1 MRRSSVQV
9 MAVALRTKI
18 LRAVVVVV
26 AWFVAVCVLI
36 VGGSSVSFAQSSD
49 PVVIVPF
56 SNLSRQVS
64 DTWIGTGIAETM
76 VAELRERDVALRVAT
91 PAVLLPGSDVSDDTV
106 ARSVGRQVG
115 ARWVVTG
122 AYQRVGDLLRITARL
137 IEVDTGDVRE
147 SVKVDGAITE
157 LFQSQDQ
164 IAETFGAAI
173 LRMGRAVPQVAAAQE
188 PPEQTQITSSD
199 REQAGLLTTPVISG
213 RPTTVIQR
221 TSEPPR
227 IDGRLDDAV
236 WASATHI
243 TDFVQIAPVA
253 GAPGTEAT
261 EVWMAYD
268 SDNLYFAFYAHYSDT
283 SIMRVNWGDRDETR
297 GDDQMAVLFD
307 PFLDQQRAYQFE
319 VNGYGVQSDS
329 LVNAEGTRGTRSSSS
344 SSSSTTSMGS
354 SYWRRTS
361 GSGLGNSGSF
371 GVRGD
376 DSWNAL
382 FETAGELVDDGW
394 TAEMAIPFKSLRYPA
409 RAEGEPHRWGFQI
422 TRRIRG
428 RSEAQSWSPIS
439 RDIQGQ
445 LTQFGILEGLE
456 ELSQS
461 RNLEVL
467 PEVTGL
473 SAGRLDRGTGVYDE
487 ADPEGDFGVGF
498 KYGITPNLTADLT
511 YNPDFSQI
519 EADQPQIET
528 NQRFSLFYPEQ
539 RPFFLEGQEIFQ
551 VSTPMTLL
559 NTRTIVDPRFGGK
572 LTGKVGDTTFG
583 VIVAD
588 DEAPGYWAEA
598 TDVGR
603 GASAQTVVGR
613 ARYDIYSESYLGA
626 VMTSR
631 EFGQDY
637 NRVGGVDGRFR
648 LGQTHRLSFLAL
660 GSSTQNETEG
670 TLSGPAVEVDLTR
683 QGRNL
688 GYSASYG
695 SIDPEF
701 RAESGFIPRVDL
713 QQASGTLS
721 YRWWPESTL
730 MTWGP
735 SFTYFRLYDHTGQ
748 LQDEQIQGQTA
759 FMFRNNISLT
769 GTYSRDLERFRE
781 IDFQKTKYGMYGV
794 LSSKNFSLWGG
805 FNGGDGILFGDNPYL
820 GRSTV
825 GNFNVLFRLS
835 SRLRVEVTSIYSHF
849 LNPLDNIEVFDV
861 KIYRSRATFQF
872 TDRFSLRH
880 IMEHNT
886 QAVTLGNNLL
896 LTYRINAG
904 TVMFLGYDDRYQR
917 GTRIDNV
924 LFPMRALQRTNHA
937 IFTKVS
943 YLFRY

>member
-1 MRRSSVQV
+1 MFLFRVFSVSV
-9 MAVALRTKI
+9 AVTLSLFTVAVAGAQTITRVAIGPFENRSGIAEDDWLGQGLAESVATDV
-18 LRAVVVVV
+18 RANGLVVVDLRGLLFRDTSEQVEDRVETV
-26 AWFVAVCVLI
+26 ALTEARARGAAWLVMGSYQRVTDQVRIIVRFVHVETGI
-36 VGGSSVSFAQSSD
+36 VARRANIDG
-49 PVVIVPF
+49 VIGRLFELQDEIAPILVDVI
-56 SNLSRQVS
+56 SAGVNRNASRQVAAI
-64 DTWIGTGIAETM
+64 DARGGTLPTNAQQRPMPRGGLA
-76 VAELRERDVALRVAT
+76 AR
-91 PAVLLPGSDVSDDTV
+91 PA
-106 ARSVGRQVG
+106 
-115 ARWVVTG
+115 
-122 AYQRVGDLLRITARL
+122 
-137 IEVDTGDVRE
+137 GDV
-147 SVKVDGAITE
+147 
-157 LFQSQDQ
+157 
-164 IAETFGAAI
+164 
-173 LRMGRAVPQVAAAQE
+173 
-188 PPEQTQITSSD
+188 
-199 REQAGLLTTPVISG
+199 
-213 RPTTVIQR
+213 PTTIIQP

-227 IDGRLDDAV
+227 IDGRLDDPV

-268 SDNLYFAFYAHYSDT
+268 RDNLYFAFYAHYTDP
-283 SIMRVNWGDRDETR
+283 SIIRINRTDRDEAL

-319 VNGYGVQSDS
+319 VNGYGVQGDS
-329 LVNAEGTRGTRSSSS
+329 LVNADGTGRSRGSNSMSMVTSSL
-344 SSSSTTSMGS
+344 GA
-354 SYWRRTS
+354 SYWQRNS
-361 GSGLGNSGSF
+361 GSGMSMSGTF
-371 GVRGD
+371 GIRGD
-376 DSWNAL
+376 SSWNAL
-382 FETAGELVDDGW
+382 FETAGELVEDGW

-409 RAEGEPHRWGFQI
+409 RAEGESHRWGFQI

-428 RSEAQSWSPIS
+428 RSQAQSWSPIS
-439 RDIQGQ
+439 RDIQGN

-473 SAGRLDRGTGVYDE
+473 SAGSLDRGTGGYDD

-519 EADQPQIET
+519 EADRPQIET

-572 LTGKVGDTTFG
+572 LTGKVGDTTLG

-588 DEAPGYWAEA
+588 DEAPGYLAEG
-598 TDVGR
+598 TDARR
-603 GASAQTVVGR
+603 GTSAQTVVGR
-613 ARYDIYSESYLGA
+613 VRRDFYTESYLGA

-637 NRVGGVDGRFR
+637 NRVGGGDGRFR

-735 SFTYFRLYDHTGQ
+735 SFTYFRLYDHAGQ
-748 LQDEQIQGQTA
+748 LQDEEILGQTS
-759 FMFRNNISLT
+759 FQFRNNISVT
-769 GTYSRDLERFRE
+769 TTVSRDLERYREVDFR
-781 IDFQKTKYGMYGV
+781 KTKYGLFGVISGRTLSVYG
-794 LSSKNFSLWGG
+794 SY
-805 FNGGDGILFGDNPYL
+805 NGGDGILFGDNPYL
-820 GRSTV
+820 GRTNTGV
-825 GNFNVLFRLS
+825 FNVSLRPHA
-835 SRLRVEVTSIYSHF
+835 RMRVEFNNIFSRF
-849 LNPLDNIEVFDV
+849 LNPLDGSEVFDV
-861 KIYRSRATFQF
+861 RIYRTRTTFQF
-872 TDRFSLRH
+872 TSRFLLRH

-917 GTRIDNV
+917 GTQIDNV

>member
-1 MRRSSVQV
+1 MS
-9 MAVALRTKI
+9 
-18 LRAVVVVV
+18 
-26 AWFVAVCVLI
+26 
-36 VGGSSVSFAQSSD
+36 G
-49 PVVIVPF
+49 
-56 SNLSRQVS
+56 
-64 DTWIGTGIAETM
+64 
-76 VAELRERDVALRVAT
+76 
-91 PAVLLPGSDVSDDTV
+91 
-106 ARSVGRQVG
+106 
-115 ARWVVTG
+115 
-122 AYQRVGDLLRITARL
+122 
-137 IEVDTGDVRE
+137 
-147 SVKVDGAITE
+147 
-157 LFQSQDQ
+157 
-164 IAETFGAAI
+164 TFGI
-173 LRMGRAVPQVAAAQE
+173 
-188 PPEQTQITSSD
+188 
-199 REQAGLLTTPVISG
+199 
-213 RPTTVIQR
+213 
-221 TSEPPR
+221 
-227 IDGRLDDAV
+227 
-236 WASATHI
+236 
-243 TDFVQIAPVA
+243 
-253 GAPGTEAT
+253 
-261 EVWMAYD
+261 
-268 SDNLYFAFYAHYSDT
+268 
-283 SIMRVNWGDRDETR
+283 R
-297 GDDQMAVLFD
+297 GD
-307 PFLDQQRAYQFE
+307 
-319 VNGYGVQSDS
+319 S
-329 LVNAEGTRGTRSSSS
+329 
-344 SSSSTTSMGS
+344 
-354 SYWRRTS
+354 
-361 GSGLGNSGSF
+361 
-371 GVRGD
+371 
-376 DSWNAL
+376 SWNAL
-382 FETAGELVDDGW
+382 FETAGELVEDGW

-409 RAEGEPHRWGFQI
+409 RAEGESHRWGFQI

-439 RDIQGQ
+439 RDIQGN

-473 SAGRLDRGTGVYDE
+473 SAGSLDRGTGGYDD

-519 EADQPQIET
+519 EADRPQIET

-572 LTGKVGDTTFG
+572 LTGKVGDTTLG

-588 DEAPGYWAEA
+588 DEAPGYLAEG
-598 TDVGR
+598 TDARR
-603 GASAQTVVGR
+603 GTSAQTVVGR
-613 ARYDIYSESYLGA
+613 VRRDFYTESYLGA
-626 VMTSR
+626 VLTSR

-794 LSSKNFSLWGG
+794 ISSKNFSVWGG

-825 GNFNVLFRLS
+825 GNFNVLLRLN

-849 LNPLDNIEVFDV
+849 LNPLDNVEVFDV
-861 KIYRSRATFQF
+861 KIYRSRTTFQF
-872 TDRFSLRH
+872 TDRFLLRH

-917 GTRIDNV
+917 GTQIDNV

>member
-1 MRRSSVQV
+1 MFLFRVFSVSV
-9 MAVALRTKI
+9 AVTLSLFTVAVAGAQTITRVAIGPFENRSGIAEDDWLGQGLAESVATDV
-18 LRAVVVVV
+18 RANGLVVVDLRGLLFRDTSEQVEDRVETV
-26 AWFVAVCVLI
+26 ALTEARARGAAWLVMGSYQRVTDQVRIIVRFVHVETGI
-36 VGGSSVSFAQSSD
+36 VARRANIDG
-49 PVVIVPF
+49 VIGRLFELQDEIAPILVDVI
-56 SNLSRQVS
+56 SAGVNRNASRQVAAI
-64 DTWIGTGIAETM
+64 DARGGTLPTNAQQRPMPRGGLA
-76 VAELRERDVALRVAT
+76 AR
-91 PAVLLPGSDVSDDTV
+91 PA
-106 ARSVGRQVG
+106 
-115 ARWVVTG
+115 
-122 AYQRVGDLLRITARL
+122 
-137 IEVDTGDVRE
+137 GDV
-147 SVKVDGAITE
+147 
-157 LFQSQDQ
+157 
-164 IAETFGAAI
+164 
-173 LRMGRAVPQVAAAQE
+173 
-188 PPEQTQITSSD
+188 
-199 REQAGLLTTPVISG
+199 
-213 RPTTVIQR
+213 PTTIIQP

-227 IDGRLDDAV
+227 IDGRLDDPV

-268 SDNLYFAFYAHYSDT
+268 RDNLYFAFYAHYSDT
-283 SIMRVNWGDRDETR
+283 SMMRVNWGDRDETR

-319 VNGYGVQSDS
+319 VNGYGVQGDS
-329 LVNAEGTRGTRSSSS
+329 LVNADGTGRSRGSNSMSMVTSSL
-344 SSSSTTSMGS
+344 GA
-354 SYWRRTS
+354 SYWQRNS
-361 GSGLGNSGSF
+361 GSGMSMSGTF
-371 GVRGD
+371 GIRGD
-376 DSWNAL
+376 SSWNAL
-382 FETAGELVDDGW
+382 FETAGELVEDGW

-409 RAEGEPHRWGFQI
+409 RAEGESHRWGFQI

-439 RDIQGQ
+439 RDIQGN

-473 SAGRLDRGTGVYDE
+473 SAGSLDRGTGGYDD

-572 LTGKVGDTTFG
+572 LTGKVGDTTLG

-588 DEAPGYWAEA
+588 DEAPGYLAEG
-598 TDVGR
+598 TDARR
-603 GASAQTVVGR
+603 GTSAQTVVGR

-735 SFTYFRLYDHTGQ
+735 SFTYFRLYDHAGQ
-748 LQDEQIQGQTA
+748 LQDEEILGQTS
-759 FMFRNNISLT
+759 FQFRNNISVT
-769 GTYSRDLERFRE
+769 TTVSRDLERYREVDFR
-781 IDFQKTKYGMYGV
+781 KTKYGLFGVISGRTLSVYG
-794 LSSKNFSLWGG
+794 SY
-805 FNGGDGILFGDNPYL
+805 NGGDGILFGDNPYL
-820 GRSTV
+820 GRTNTGV
-825 GNFNVLFRLS
+825 FNVSLRPHA
-835 SRLRVEVTSIYSHF
+835 RMRVEFNNIFSRF
-849 LNPLDNIEVFDV
+849 LNPLDGSEVFDV
-861 KIYRSRATFQF
+861 RIYRTRTTFQF
-872 TDRFSLRH
+872 TSRFLLRH

-917 GTRIDNV
+917 GTQIDNV

>member
-1 MRRSSVQV
+1 MS
-9 MAVALRTKI
+9 
-18 LRAVVVVV
+18 
-26 AWFVAVCVLI
+26 
-36 VGGSSVSFAQSSD
+36 G
-49 PVVIVPF
+49 
-56 SNLSRQVS
+56 
-64 DTWIGTGIAETM
+64 
-76 VAELRERDVALRVAT
+76 
-91 PAVLLPGSDVSDDTV
+91 
-106 ARSVGRQVG
+106 
-115 ARWVVTG
+115 
-122 AYQRVGDLLRITARL
+122 
-137 IEVDTGDVRE
+137 
-147 SVKVDGAITE
+147 
-157 LFQSQDQ
+157 
-164 IAETFGAAI
+164 TFGI
-173 LRMGRAVPQVAAAQE
+173 
-188 PPEQTQITSSD
+188 
-199 REQAGLLTTPVISG
+199 
-213 RPTTVIQR
+213 
-221 TSEPPR
+221 
-227 IDGRLDDAV
+227 
-236 WASATHI
+236 
-243 TDFVQIAPVA
+243 
-253 GAPGTEAT
+253 
-261 EVWMAYD
+261 
-268 SDNLYFAFYAHYSDT
+268 
-283 SIMRVNWGDRDETR
+283 R
-297 GDDQMAVLFD
+297 GD
-307 PFLDQQRAYQFE
+307 
-319 VNGYGVQSDS
+319 S
-329 LVNAEGTRGTRSSSS
+329 
-344 SSSSTTSMGS
+344 
-354 SYWRRTS
+354 
-361 GSGLGNSGSF
+361 
-371 GVRGD
+371 
-376 DSWNAL
+376 SWNAL
-382 FETAGELVDDGW
+382 FETAGELVEDGW

-409 RAEGEPHRWGFQI
+409 RAEGESHRWGFQI

-439 RDIQGQ
+439 RDIQGN

-473 SAGRLDRGTGVYDE
+473 SAGSLDRGTGGYDD

-572 LTGKVGDTTFG
+572 LTGKVGDTTLG

-588 DEAPGYWAEA
+588 DEAPGYLAEG
-598 TDVGR
+598 TDARR
-603 GASAQTVVGR
+603 GTSAQTVVGR
-613 ARYDIYSESYLGA
+613 VRRDFYTESYLGA

-735 SFTYFRLYDHTGQ
+735 SFTYFRLYDHAGQ
-748 LQDEQIQGQTA
+748 LQDEEILGQTS
-759 FMFRNNISLT
+759 FQFRNNISVT
-769 GTYSRDLERFRE
+769 TTVSRDLERYREVDFR
-781 IDFQKTKYGMYGV
+781 KTKYGLFGVISGRTLSVYG
-794 LSSKNFSLWGG
+794 SY
-805 FNGGDGILFGDNPYL
+805 NGGDGILFGDNPYL
-820 GRSTV
+820 GRTNTGV
-825 GNFNVLFRLS
+825 FNVSLRPHA
-835 SRLRVEVTSIYSHF
+835 RMRVEFNNIFSRF
-849 LNPLDNIEVFDV
+849 LNPLDGSEVFDV
-861 KIYRSRATFQF
+861 RIYRTRTTFQF
-872 TDRFSLRH
+872 TSRFLLRH

-917 GTRIDNV
+917 GTQIDNV